1 MALTLTEETVK
12 KALLFLVLGGML
24 LPVLTTLGCSS
35 GGGEDF
41 KPKPKQ
47 GDVQDNNQNQKV
59 LTPQ

>member
-1 MALTLTEETVK
+1 MK